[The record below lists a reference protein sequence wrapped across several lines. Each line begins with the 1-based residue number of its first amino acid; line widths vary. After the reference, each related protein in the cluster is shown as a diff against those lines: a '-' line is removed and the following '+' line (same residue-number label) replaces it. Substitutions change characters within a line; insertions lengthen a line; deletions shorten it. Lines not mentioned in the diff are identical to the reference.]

1 MLILAALLGLLLG
14 VLVNA
19 LADSLPRFRRIRR
32 PFCNNC
38 ESPRPPI
45 AWSGTLAFVSG
56 NRACP
61 HCGWQL
67 SRRHLVVEISSVF
80 WFAWLYWSR
89 PDPAVFWPAALLS
102 SIFLI
107 VLVTDF
113 EHRLILHAVTV
124 PGAFLMGIIGILDP
138 NRGAAKT
145 LLGGVAGFAGVF
157 GLYLLGGLFAR
168 GMQRLRGQQLDEVAF
183 GFGDV
188 TLSGVIGLAV
198 GWPGILV
205 SIFIGILA
213 GGIFS
218 LLFLLGMLLRRKYE
232 AFVPIPYSPFLILGA
247 MVVYLGG
254 RSALTTLLNS

>member
-1 MLILAALLGLLLG
+1 MLILAALLGFLLG
-14 VLVNA
+14 VVVNA
-19 LADSLPRFRRIRR
+19 LADSLPRYRRIRR
-32 PFCNNC
+32 PFCGNC
-38 ESPRPPI
+38 ESPRPLM
-45 AWSGTLAFVSG
+45 AWSGTLAYVTG
-56 NRACP
+56 ARACP
-61 HCGWQL
+61 HCGSKL
-67 SRRHLVVEISSVF
+67 SQRHLIVETASAV
-80 WFAWLYWSR
+80 WFAWLYWSK
-89 PDPAVFWPAALLS
+89 PDPAVFWPAVLLS
-102 SIFLI
+102 AIFLI

-113 EHRLILHAVTV
+113 EHRLILHAVTI
-124 PGAFLMGIIGILDP
+124 PGAFLMGVIGLVDP
-138 NRGAAKT
+138 NRGPVKT

-205 SIFIGILA
+205 AIFIGILA

-218 LLFLLGMLLRRKYE
+218 LLFLLGMLVRRKYE

-254 RSALTTLLNS
+254 RSALASLLNS